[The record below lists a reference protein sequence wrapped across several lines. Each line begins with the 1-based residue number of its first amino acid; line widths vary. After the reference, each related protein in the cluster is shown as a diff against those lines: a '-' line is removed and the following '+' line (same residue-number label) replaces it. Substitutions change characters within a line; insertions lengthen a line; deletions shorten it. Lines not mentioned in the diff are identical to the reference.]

1 MKNIK
6 KAESKAQ
13 EVKAEVKEEVKEEV
27 KALIPAEVKEAIAHS
42 RFASLKSLELAA
54 KGLELDSIAE
64 DVAGKAIVQARIFA
78 EIADGEL
85 YKKDGYKNMDE
96 CAEALFG
103 QGKSS
108 ASQKATAYRR
118 FFADDASEVCKAVA
132 AQVPAVSVLYELS
145 KMTDD
150 ELRKHLDAGDF
161 NGGISQKAARA
172 MAKAEKEGRAGG
184 KEKVEKTFDFSGFSV
199 SFPFDVT
206 DAEGSTKHVDGII
219 LPCKSD
225 DAVRMQD
232 DDILDLCG
240 MSAEGKVL
248 KAKFDEVTYYIAL
261 EPAATKVYV
270 LTAVEHKTEKAKR
283 PDVSAEKVNIIN
295 RMKAKGFTADDIA
308 VLIDLPVETVESF
321 MK

>member
-1 MKNIK
+1 MKNTK
-6 KAESKAQ
+6 KAET
-13 EVKAEVKEEVKEEV
+13 KAETKVETKAEE
-27 KALIPAEVKEAIAHS
+27 KALAVAVSEETKLAIKNS

-85 YKKDGYKNMDE
+85 YKQDGYKNMDE

-118 FFADDASEVCKAVA
+118 FFSADASDVCKEVA
-132 AQVPAVSVLYELS
+132 SKVPAVSVLYELS
-145 KMTDD
+145 KMTDE
-150 ELRKHLDAGDF
+150 ELKKHLDAGDF

-172 MAKAEKEGRAGG
+172 MAKAEKESRGGG
-184 KEKVEKTFDFSGFSV
+184 KQQVVKLFDMSGFAV

-206 DAEGSTKHVDGII
+206 DGEGKTKHIDGLITPAKSEEA
-219 LPCKSD
+219 LPL
-225 DAVRMQD
+225 AD
-232 DDILDLCG
+232 DDILDMCG
-240 MSAEGKVL
+240 MSADGKVAKL
-248 KAKFDEVTYYIAL
+248 KFDDVTYYVAL
-261 EPAATKVYV
+261 EASATKLFI
-270 LTAVEHKTEKAKR
+270 LTAAEHKAEKAPK
-283 PDVSAEKVNIIN
+283 PGISAEKVNIIH
-295 RMKAKGFTADDIA
+295 RMSAKGFAADDIA
-308 VLIDLPVETVESF
+308 ELVELPVETVESF